1 MNVYTFTGRLARDCE
16 TRFTQGGM
24 AICSF
29 TVAVD
34 YGFGDKKGTNWI
46 RCSLFGKRAEG
57 RLPQFL
63 VKGTQ
68 VAVSGELRVQE
79 YNDKD
84 GNKRTSVDCNADSLD
99 LIGGRQDGGGQGGGQ
114 QQQGGGQQQGGYGG
128 GQQSNSFPTHGGGGN
143 APRSNAPASGNDP
156 FANSPDF
163 SNAPVDDD
171 IPF

>member
-34 YGFGDKKGTNWI
+34 YGFGDNKGTNWI

-57 RLPQFL
+57 RLPQYL
-63 VKGTQ
+63 LKGTQ
-68 VAVSGELRVQE
+68 VAVSGELRVRE
-79 YNDKD
+79 YTDNE
-84 GNKRTSVDCNADSLD
+84 GNKRTSVDASVNNLD
-99 LIGGRQDGGGQGGGQ
+99 LIGGRQDGGRQDGGAQGGA
-114 QQQGGGQQQGGYGG
+114 GGG
-128 GQQSNSFPTHGGGGN
+128 NSFPSQGGN
-143 APRSNAPASGNDP
+143 TPAPRSNNDP
-156 FANSPDF
+156 FANTPDF
-163 SNAPVDDD
+163 GNVPVDDD

>member
-1 MNVYTFTGRLARDCE
+1 MNIYSFTGRLGRDSE

-34 YGFGDKKGTNWI
+34 FGYGDNKGTNWI

-57 RLPQFL
+57 QLPKYL

-68 VAVSGELRVQE
+68 VAVSGELKVNE
-79 YNDKD
+79 YDDKD
-84 GNKRTSVDCNADSLD
+84 GNKRTSVDVSVDKLD
-99 LIGGRQDGGGQGGGQ
+99 LIGGRGESQGAGGSAQGGYQQQGGQ
-114 QQQGGGQQQGGYGG
+114 QQQGGYQQQGGGG
-128 GQQSNSFPTHGGGGN
+128 FPTHGGGQQ
-143 APRSNAPASGNDP
+143 APQQQKRDP
-156 FANSPDF
+156 FSDSPAFNDV
-163 SNAPVDDD
+163 PVDDD

>member
-1 MNVYTFTGRLARDCE
+1 MNIYSFTGRLGRDSE

-34 YGFGDKKGTNWI
+34 YGFGENKGTNWL

-57 RLPQFL
+57 QLPKYL

-68 VAVSGELRVQE
+68 VAISGELRIRE
-79 YNDKD
+79 YDDKD
-84 GNKRTSVDCNADSLD
+84 GNKRTSVDVSVDKLD
-99 LIGGRQDGGGQGGGQ
+99 LIGGRNEQQGGGYQQGGQ
-114 QQQGGGQQQGGYGG
+114 QQQGGA
-128 GQQSNSFPTHGGGGN
+128 FPTHGGGQRN
-143 APRSNAPASGNDP
+143 APQQAKNDP
-156 FANSPDF
+156 FADSPAFNDV
-163 SNAPVDDD
+163 PVDDD

>member
-1 MNVYTFTGRLARDCE
+1 MNIYSFTGRLGRDSE

-34 YGFGDKKGTNWI
+34 FGYGENKGTNWI

-57 RLPQFL
+57 QLPKYL

-68 VAVSGELRVQE
+68 VAISGELKVRE
-79 YNDKD
+79 YDDKD
-84 GNKRTSVDCNADSLD
+84 GNKRTSVDVSVDKLD
-99 LIGGRQDGGGQGGGQ
+99 LIGGRGESQGGGGSSQQQGGYQ
-114 QQQGGGQQQGGYGG
+114 QQQGGGG
-128 GQQSNSFPTHGGGGN
+128 FPTHGGGQQQ
-143 APRSNAPASGNDP
+143 APAQQQKRDP
-156 FANSPDF
+156 FSDSPAFNDV
-163 SNAPVDDD
+163 PVDDD

>member
-1 MNVYTFTGRLARDCE
+1 MNIYNFTGRLGRDSE

-34 YGFGDKKGTNWI
+34 YGFGDNKGTNWI

-57 RLPQFL
+57 KLPQYL

-68 VAVSGELRVQE
+68 VAISGELRVRE
-79 YNDKD
+79 YDDKD
-84 GNKRTSVDCNADSLD
+84 GNRRTSVEVSVDKLD
-99 LIGGRQDGGGQGGGQ
+99 LIGSKQDSGASNGNQAPQNGGQPSSRGRANG
-114 QQQGGGQQQGGYGG
+114 QQGG
-128 GQQSNSFPTHGGGGN
+128 FPTHGGGQQ
-143 APRSNAPASGNDP
+143 DP
-156 FANSPDF
+156 FANA
-163 SNAPVDDD
+163 APMNQAQADDN

>member
-34 YGFGDKKGTNWI
+34 YGFGDNKGTNWV

-57 RLPQFL
+57 KLPQYL

-68 VAVSGELRVQE
+68 VAVSGELRVRE
-79 YNDKD
+79 YTDND
-84 GNKRTSVDCNADSLD
+84 GNKRTSVDANVNSLD
-99 LIGGRQDGGGQGGGQ
+99 LIGGRQEGSGQGGNAGSP
-114 QQQGGGQQQGGYGG
+114 
-128 GQQSNSFPTHGGGGN
+128 SNFPTHGGGGN
-143 APRSNAPASGNDP
+143 VPRGNAPAKGNDP
-156 FANSPDF
+156 FASAPDF
-163 SNAPVDDD
+163 ADVPVDDD

>member
-34 YGFGDKKGTNWI
+34 YGFGDNKGTNWI

-57 RLPQFL
+57 RLPQYL

-68 VAVSGELRVQE
+68 VAVSGELRVRE
-79 YNDKD
+79 YTDNE
-84 GNKRTSVDCNADSLD
+84 GNKRTSVDASVDNLD
-99 LIGGRQDGGGQGGGQ
+99 LIGGRQDGGTQGGSY
-114 QQQGGGQQQGGYGG
+114 QGGAQQSGGNTFPSQGG
-128 GQQSNSFPTHGGGGN
+128 NP
-143 APRSNAPASGNDP
+143 APQTNHDP
-156 FANSPDF
+156 FASTPDF
-163 SNAPVDDD
+163 GNVPADDD